1 MSSDWS
7 GISSFYDET
16 RSWPVENAVWPEPCL
31 LLSELQ
37 DLQSPD
43 GVKYTENCTDSVFDG
58 RVQYP
63 CIQDHDNHT
72 ANCQNSV
79 STLQDESTLA
89 SPNSHDEPE
98 TPAPRTTRK
107 DAQKRKEQNRL
118 AQRAFRERKES
129 YIQSLLKQIDEINA
143 QYMRLV
149 ESYHTA
155 KNNVL
160 CLQVQMEDLQKKL
173 DVWNNTKLLVLKVG
187 DRSNMNNTQVALCS
201 MSASDVLQEADLQSG
216 SSASSLVLL

>member
-1 MSSDWS
+1 M
-7 GISSFYDET
+7 
-16 RSWPVENAVWPEPCL
+16 
-31 LLSELQ
+31 
-37 DLQSPD
+37 
-43 GVKYTENCTDSVFDG
+43 FDD

-63 CIQDHDNHT
+63 CIQDHDRHT
-72 ANCQNSV
+72 VNCQNSV
-79 STLQDESTLA
+79 STLQDDSTLT

-107 DAQKRKEQNRL
+107 VRFQPHFLGFGIEALEAKFAFQQDAQKRKEQNRL

>member
-1 MSSDWS
+1 
-7 GISSFYDET
+7 
-16 RSWPVENAVWPEPCL
+16 
-31 LLSELQ
+31 
-37 DLQSPD
+37 
-43 GVKYTENCTDSVFDG
+43 
-58 RVQYP
+58 
-63 CIQDHDNHT
+63 
-72 ANCQNSV
+72 
-79 STLQDESTLA
+79 
-89 SPNSHDEPE
+89 
-98 TPAPRTTRK
+98 
-107 DAQKRKEQNRL
+107 
-118 AQRAFRERKES
+118 
-129 YIQSLLKQIDEINA
+129 
-143 QYMRLV
+143 MRLV